1 MTRASLGV
9 LSATASALF
18 QKTGEGAL
26 GICMLQNMFVPRGQV
41 MRRMAGSGRP
51 RRGRSEDGV
60 LIAFCD
66 RASVCTE
73 MASLIDQ
80 RIHELVAYQD
90 DGADG
95 VGDDEYVEWG
105 EAGFGSV
112 LLALATV
119 GAGAP
124 LPRICSARR
133 AFWADG
139 DDADAGGNDCGFAK
153 SVRRRRRAHG
163 EGNQRN
169 EKHKQWR
176 EAF

>member
-1 MTRASLGV
+1 MHF
-9 LSATASALF
+9 ATGF
-18 QKTGEGAL
+18 
-26 GICMLQNMFVPRGQV
+26 
-41 MRRMAGSGRP
+41 
-51 RRGRSEDGV
+51 
-60 LIAFCD
+60 
-66 RASVCTE
+66 SVCTE

-112 LLALATV
+112 SLALATV